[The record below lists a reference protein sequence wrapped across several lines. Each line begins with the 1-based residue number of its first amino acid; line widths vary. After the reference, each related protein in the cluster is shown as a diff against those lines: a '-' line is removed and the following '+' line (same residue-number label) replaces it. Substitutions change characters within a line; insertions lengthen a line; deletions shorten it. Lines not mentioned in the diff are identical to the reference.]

1 MPNRSRALVPFQ
13 TISVNTN
20 CQLIRK
26 ASNSLT
32 ELFSRRSRLTH
43 ADTQHDRPKAKPRIN
58 LSSSP
63 QCSHKELQE
72 SRARAGSFSALFI
85 SFSLKRARLGA
96 VDVEVSDYITA
107 GVIAVTDAVI
117 LQNGNASRT
126 HKEDVKK
133 GFVIVTFG
141 YSSSMGGCDLQFE

>member
-1 MPNRSRALVPFQ
+1 MPNHSRALVPFQ

-32 ELFSRRSRLTH
+32 ELFSRRRRLTH
-43 ADTQHDRPKAKPRIN
+43 ADTQHNRRKAKPRIH

-72 SRARAGSFSALFI
+72 SQALFI

-96 VDVEVSDYITA
+96 VQVEVTDYITA
-107 GVIAVTDAVI
+107 GVSDPAKRTCITDTQRRRSKR
-117 LQNGNASRT
+117 L
-126 HKEDVKK
+126 
-133 GFVIVTFG
+133 FIVTFG
-141 YSSSMGGCDLQFE
+141 STSSMGG